1 MMDSPCIVGFGQS
14 CHNRV
19 GPTSS
24 LGSIWASTHGGGV
37 CRSIPCNLANR
48 VPARM
53 HHLPSGLPAPAWL
66 FNPHKGAA
74 CNRSQEF
81 GRSVHAVTI
90 RSISTDVL
98 MIGFIIW

>member
-1 MMDSPCIVGFGQS
+1 M
-14 CHNRV
+14 
-19 GPTSS
+19 
-24 LGSIWASTHGGGV
+24 
-37 CRSIPCNLANR
+37 
-48 VPARM
+48 
-53 HHLPSGLPAPAWL
+53 